1 MVSREKRL
9 HEVFEHLRK
18 FFGIHTQTDFAVA
31 LKYSRV
37 YISSALNGNK
47 KNLTD
52 KLFENICEAYPGVFD
67 LNYLLTGEGQLLTIE
82 EEVKSEDIE
91 KAINP
96 TSAPKAIDY
105 TFLIEK
111 AVEKATAYADKT
123 IAMMEKQINRLEND
137 LDAKEQEIK
146 RLQARVQE
154 LETESI
160 IFRNGESIERYP
172 FEMGVSDK
180 NEQKRT
186 HV

>member
-67 LNYLLTGEGQLLTIE
+67 LNYLLTGEGQLLTVE

-91 KAINP
+91 KGINP
-96 TSAPKAIDY
+96 ISAPQAIDY

-154 LETESI
+154 LETERI